1 MTNRHT
7 RRKRYV
13 TTSVVI
19 ARISFHACDAGLQK
33 CDSET
38 VYNNRTAVTY
48 SPIAMCD
55 KSWVPFVLKRAV
67 IYDRSTAARFKLSAA
82 AAAAAAACDIID
94 TGVQRTGCCRRV
106 SDQLSDVTTA
116 AAAAGGGVAVDR
128 CP

>member
-38 VYNNRTAVTY
+38 VYNDRTAVTY

-55 KSWVPFVLKRAV
+55 KSRVPFVLKRAV